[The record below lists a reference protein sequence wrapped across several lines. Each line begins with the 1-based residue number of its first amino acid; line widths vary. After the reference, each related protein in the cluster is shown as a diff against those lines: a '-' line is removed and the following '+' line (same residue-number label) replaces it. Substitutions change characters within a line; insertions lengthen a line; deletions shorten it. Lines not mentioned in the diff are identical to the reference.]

1 MSGKQ
6 PMLCLLPSFAFN
18 VEVRELAEKGT
29 VKGKVIHKLH
39 TNKRKCR
46 TRHET
51 FGHDGNALKWDL
63 LLVAPLCILK
73 SKKVD
78 VGPKVGKENLKCL

>member
-51 FGHDGNALKWDL
+51 FGHDGNALKSDNSDACTTL
-63 LLVAPLCILK
+63 NILK
-73 SKKVD
+73 PTVLYT
-78 VGPKVGKENLKCL
+78 LKG